1 MGRLCGL
8 VLVVAAAC
16 GDNLAGPSKELA
28 GPSPGRGDSYGTVPA
43 RYAPEVCGAHQLTP
57 TIGADPASVLAV
69 APQVGGAAVV
79 AVPTAGGTLAGFT
92 VDAAMDLATVGGKL
106 PLDDTFTAASIA
118 SIRGRPVAA
127 GLDAMHAVAKIALVG
142 ADLSSAVE
150 IAKLPA
156 TSIAQPMMVLT
167 QGERVVPYATAG
179 GVAMAHFNG
188 AWQMDGTVMLATTEP
203 ARDVT
208 ASAYGDIAL
217 VAWTTPT
224 ACYVSNVSGFAPGY
238 LSTVS
243 VPCNKARIAG
253 DTEAG
258 YAVLVFEAPDG
269 VRIADAMHMAVVDR
283 SVVLRADAREPRA
296 LYDGQRFWVSY
307 LDARGDVAVGFLDR
321 FDHLISTEL
330 AGIRPQARA
339 YDLVL
344 IDGAPWVVAVD
355 ADNGFTAH
363 ELCVVPQ

>member
-1 MGRLCGL
+1 MGRVCAAVV
-8 VLVVAAAC
+8 VLAAAC
-16 GDNLAGPSKELA
+16 GDNLAGPGKDFA
-28 GPSPGRGDSYGTVPA
+28 GASQGRGDSYGTVPA
-43 RYAPEVCGAHQLTP
+43 HYAPAVCGAHQLAP
-57 TIGADPASVLAV
+57 AIAADPASVLAV

-92 VDAAMDLATVGGKL
+92 VDAVMDLATTGGKL
-106 PLDDTFTAASIA
+106 PLDETFTAASIA

-127 GLDAMHAVAKIALVG
+127 GLDTVNAVAKIALVG
-142 ADLSSAVE
+142 ADLASAVE

-156 TSIAQPMMVLT
+156 TSLAQPMMVLT
-167 QGERVVPYATAG
+167 AGERVVPYATEG
-179 GVAMAHFNG
+179 GVAMAHFDG
-188 AWQMDGTVMLATTEP
+188 AWQMDGTLMLATTAP

-217 VAWTTPT
+217 VAWTSPT
-224 ACYVSNVSGFAPGY
+224 ACYVANVSGFAPGY
-238 LSTVS
+238 LSTVAA
-243 VPCNKARIAG
+243 PCNKARIAG

-258 YAVLVFEAPDG
+258 FAVLVFEAPDG

-283 SVVLRADAREPRA
+283 SVVLRADARAPRA
-296 LYDGQRFWVSY
+296 IYDGQRFWVSY

-321 FDHLISTEL
+321 FDHLVSTEL
-330 AGIRPQARA
+330 AGIHPRSQA

-344 IDGAPWVVAVD
+344 VDGAPWVVAVD